1 MALQEE
7 VIEVPEGLAGHE
19 DSEIMVT
26 EVTDE
31 FKVEVELHQE

>member
-7 VIEVPEGLAGHE
+7 VIEVREGLAGHE
-19 DSEIMVT
+19 DSEILVT
-26 EVTDE
+26 EVSDE